1 MGAVE
6 AAREA
11 HILSPA
17 RVQTM
22 CVLTDA
28 LHAAGEREEAIRML
42 YLSVLR
48 AKSADAMLSVAVE
61 SAKLGQDGLTLRL
74 TRSVLRREPF
84 CTRAMMV
91 RACALMNMGRL
102 QEAGRLFGRLC
113 GLLPEDT
120 VCQAYYRMAREGQS
134 PQERLSLGTDVPRQ
148 EAMARV
154 MQMIAALYEDAQQ
167 LREDAQEQRT
177 LCRLSAWAFRSSV
190 AGRHASALALI
201 LMSRMNTPASR
212 EVLLDALTDPQIGDG
227 VKNSILQ
234 ALTARDGFHPY
245 DADMGG
251 RLLRLAAGGCVQR
264 KAAGETAQRVVQ
276 AAADALMPSFPKAPQ
291 VLLPLYIA
299 YLDAYGLPQR
309 RERAACAAALEVA
322 FHAISGRTVNAQVIA
337 AKNGASPRLCRM
349 ILRRL
354 ERVRQKMER
363 EGGRGPVNTEENQEA
378 QDEVH

>member
-1 MGAVE
+1 M
-6 AAREA
+6 
-11 HILSPA
+11 
-17 RVQTM
+17 
-22 CVLTDA
+22 
-28 LHAAGEREEAIRML
+28 
-42 YLSVLR
+42 
-48 AKSADAMLSVAVE
+48 
-61 SAKLGQDGLTLRL
+61 
-74 TRSVLRREPF
+74 
-84 CTRAMMV
+84 
-91 RACALMNMGRL
+91 
-102 QEAGRLFGRLC
+102 
-113 GLLPEDT
+113 
-120 VCQAYYRMAREGQS
+120 
-134 PQERLSLGTDVPRQ
+134 
-148 EAMARV
+148 
-154 MQMIAALYEDAQQ
+154 
-167 LREDAQEQRT
+167 
-177 LCRLSAWAFRSSV
+177 
-190 AGRHASALALI
+190 
-201 LMSRMNTPASR
+201 
-212 EVLLDALTDPQIGDG
+212 LLDALTDPQIGDG
-227 VKNSILQ
+227 VKSSILQ

-363 EGGRGPVNTEENQEA
+363 EGGQGPVNTEENQEA
-378 QDEVH
+378 QDEVHDFDREFERYVSAWMKQNAEKYGNNMDVIEGMMPDIYMEFLEKPAAFLDGLAPQDYFEQYDDAQMLVSWLCQYVSEHVPVPDLLPRAHHGAGGAGAAGAPLAAGS